1 MRPMPWKVV
10 RLELAADSEFPRG
23 SAGRSYLIRL
33 PLGGDG
39 TIDYPN
45 LEAEPGRATARRF
58 WPSQPDMIGTI
69 VRTAT
74 GLAIKYEAR
83 GDVVPHLCRLDAHRF
98 QPDDKVVMTGPN
110 GNKRQFRVAG
120 LQ

>member
-1 MRPMPWKVV
+1 MAWRVV

-23 SAGRSYLIRL
+23 SAGRSYIIRL
-33 PLGGDG
+33 PLRGDG
-39 TIDYPN
+39 TIDYAN
-45 LEAEPGRATARRF
+45 LEAEPGRATVRRF
-58 WPSQPDMIGTI
+58 WPNQPDLIGTI

-83 GDVVPHLCRLDAHRF
+83 GDDRPHLCSLDAHRF
-98 QPDDKVVMTGPN
+98 RPDDKVVMTGPN